1 MLVISNKLLLL
12 AALGV
17 ANSNNGF
24 SSTPR
29 PRNLYSEL
37 AKLSS
42 QVGVTSTP
50 TELNF
55 GNQIKIINN
64 YSDSSVTILAPVL
77 SDLNGKRVSLL
88 NFNKDVESVKVL
100 SANMPNF
107 ARVVKLLELHQSK
120 YK

>member
-1 MLVISNKLLLL
+1 MLNRGLLLSSVL
-12 AALGV
+12 AL
-17 ANSNNGF
+17 ANNSTAF
-24 SSTPR
+24 STTPR

-50 TELNF
+50 TDLNF

-64 YSDSSVTILAPVL
+64 HTDSSVTILAPVL

-107 ARVVKLLELHQSK
+107 TRVIKLLELHQSK

>member
-1 MLVISNKLLLL
+1 MNSRLLLL

-17 ANSNNGF
+17 TNSSNAFRN
-24 SSTPR
+24 TPR

-88 NFNKDVESVKVL
+88 NFNKDVESVKAL

-107 ARVVKLLELHQSK
+107 ARVIKLLELHQSK

>member
-1 MLVISNKLLLL
+1 MLNRGLLLSSVL
-12 AALGV
+12 AL
-17 ANSNNGF
+17 ANNSTAF
-24 SSTPR
+24 STTPR

-50 TELNF
+50 TDLNF

-107 ARVVKLLELHQSK
+107 ARVIKLLELHQSK

>member
-1 MLVISNKLLLL
+1 MLNRGLLLSSVL
-12 AALGV
+12 AL
-17 ANSNNGF
+17 ANNSTAF
-24 SSTPR
+24 STTPR

-50 TELNF
+50 TDLNF

-88 NFNKDVESVKVL
+88 NFNKDVECVKAL

-107 ARVVKLLELHQSK
+107 ARVIKLLELHQSK

>member
-1 MLVISNKLLLL
+1 MLNRGLLLSSVL
-12 AALGV
+12 AL
-17 ANSNNGF
+17 ANNPSAF
-24 SSTPR
+24 STAPR

-50 TELNF
+50 TDLNF
-55 GNQIKIINN
+55 GNQIKLINN

-88 NFNKDVESVKVL
+88 NFNKDVESVKAL

-107 ARVVKLLELHQSK
+107 ARVIKLLELHQSK

>member
-1 MLVISNKLLLL
+1 MRNNRLLL
-12 AALGV
+12 ASVLAL
-17 ANSNNGF
+17 SNNSTAF
-24 SSTPR
+24 STTPR
-29 PRNLYSEL
+29 PRNLYIEL

>member
-1 MLVISNKLLLL
+1 MLNRGLLLSSVL
-12 AALGV
+12 AL
-17 ANSNNGF
+17 ANNTSAF
-24 SSTPR
+24 STTLR

-50 TELNF
+50 TDLNF